1 VKHIN
6 KTALVP
12 YNCSQMFDLVNNVKD
27 YPIFL
32 PWCKSVT
39 LISQT
44 DSEIVATVQMGGA
57 GLEQSFTT
65 KNIITLNK
73 TIQMSLVNGP
83 FDHLSG
89 DWKFYQLGN
98 EGCKISL
105 NLEFEI
111 KNRFLNMSLG
121 PVFTKICTSLID
133 GFINRANEIYGTGKS
148 QN

>member
-12 YNCSQMFDLVNNVKD
+12 YNCSEMFDLVNNVND

-39 LISQT
+39 LVSQT
-44 DSEIVATVQMGGA
+44 ESEIVATIHMGGA
-57 GLEQSFTT
+57 GLEKSFTT
-65 KNIITLNK
+65 KNIITPNK

-89 DWKFYQLGN
+89 AWNFSQLGD

-111 KNRFLNMSLG
+111 KNRLLNMSLG
-121 PVFTKICTSLID
+121 PVFTKICSRLLD
-133 GFINRANEIYGTGKS
+133 GFINRANKVYGSGK
-148 QN
+148 

>member
-1 VKHIN
+1 MKHIN

-12 YNCSQMFDLVNNVKD
+12 YNCSEMFDLVNNVND
-27 YPIFL
+27 YPKFL

-39 LISQT
+39 LHSQT
-44 DSEIVATVQMGGA
+44 ESEIVATIHMGGA
-57 GLEQSFTT
+57 GLEKSFTT
-65 KNIITLNK
+65 KNIITPNK

-111 KNRFLNMSLG
+111 KNRLLSMSLG
-121 PVFTKICTSLID
+121 PVFTKICTGLID
-133 GFINRANEIYGTGKS
+133 GFINRANEVYGK
-148 QN
+148 

>member
-1 VKHIN
+1 MKHIN

-12 YNCSQMFDLVNNVKD
+12 YNCAEMFDLVNNVND
-27 YPIFL
+27 YPKFL

-39 LISQT
+39 LVSET
-44 DSEIVATVQMGGA
+44 DSEIVASIQMGGA

-65 KNIITLNK
+65 KNIIIPNK

-89 DWKFYQLGN
+89 AWNFDQLGD

-111 KNRFLNMSLG
+111 KNRLLNMSLG
-121 PVFTKICTSLID
+121 PVFSKICSGLLD
-133 GFINRANEIYGTGKS
+133 GFINRANELHG
-148 QN
+148 N

>member
-1 VKHIN
+1 MKHIH

-12 YNCSQMFDLVNNVKD
+12 YNCSEMFDLVNNVND
-27 YPIFL
+27 YPKFL

-39 LISQT
+39 LVSQT
-44 DSEIVATVQMGGA
+44 ESEIVATVHMGGA
-57 GLEQSFTT
+57 GLEKSFTT
-65 KNIITLNK
+65 KNIITPNK
-73 TIQMSLVNGP
+73 IIQMSLVNGP

-111 KNRFLNMSLG
+111 KNRLLSMSLG
-121 PVFTKICTSLID
+121 PVFTKICTGLVD
-133 GFINRANEIYGTGKS
+133 GFIKRANEVYGK
-148 QN
+148 